1 MDILKIKPACKDYI
15 WGGDRLK
22 KDYGVES
29 DLNPL
34 AEAWVLSCHPE
45 GLSLIDESGT
55 KGRTLKEYIDEKG
68 PGVLGKNAASFKTF
82 PMLVKLI
89 DAAKDLSIQVHP
101 DDEYALKHENE
112 NGKTEFWYILDSAK
126 DAYIY
131 LGFKKSISDE
141 EFRER
146 IKNNSILEVLNRV
159 PVKKGDVFFI
169 EPGTLHAIGG
179 GTVLAEVQQNSNLTY
194 RIYDYGRK
202 GPDGKERTL
211 HIDKALDVTRL
222 KPAAERKSEGNILAQ
237 SRYFVTRLADIE
249 GSFTLDTSEDSFT
262 HVLVVS
268 GEGSLSS
275 GEEKESS
282 YKKGDSFF
290 IPAVNGSLVFKG
302 DGEMLISVIP

>member
-1 MDILKIKPACKDYI
+1 MKPACKDYI

-22 KDYGVES
+22 KDYGVVS
-29 DLNPL
+29 DLDPL

-45 GLSLIDESGT
+45 GLSLIDEG
-55 KGRTLKEYIDEKG
+55 GAGIRTLKEYIDLSG
-68 PGVLGKNAASFKTF
+68 PGVLGKNVASFKTF

-101 DDEYALKHENE
+101 DDEYALLHENE
-112 NGKTEFWYILDSAK
+112 NGKTEFWYILDSAE

-146 IKNNSILEVLNRV
+146 IRDNSILEVLNRV

-211 HIDKALDVTRL
+211 HVDKALDVTRL
-222 KPAAERKSEGNILAQ
+222 KPAFERKREGDILAR

-249 GSFTLDTSEDSFT
+249 NSYTFDTTEDSFT
-262 HVLVVS
+262 HVLMVS
-268 GEGSLSS
+268 GEGSFSS
-275 GEEKESS
+275 GDGKELS

-290 IPAVNGSLVFKG
+290 IPAVSGSLCFKG
-302 DGEMLISVIP
+302 DGEMLISTVP